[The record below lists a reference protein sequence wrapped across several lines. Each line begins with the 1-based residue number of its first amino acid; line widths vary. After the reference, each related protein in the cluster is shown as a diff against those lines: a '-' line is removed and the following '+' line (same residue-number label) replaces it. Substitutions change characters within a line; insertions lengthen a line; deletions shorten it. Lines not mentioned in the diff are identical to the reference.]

1 MRRRNLF
8 VATAAFVLAITSIAF
23 GTTGAAA
30 DRDAADGITEG
41 SAVRRSHNP
50 LRVRAVG
57 EETFEANALI
67 QSTFRFTPEF
77 AYPHSGERV
86 RWVDDDATD
95 DPHTIT
101 IVRRAQLPGDFV
113 ETFNCTACNEALD
126 AHFAGGR
133 VNVRVNVDGAGLNA
147 PGDSLLLLPGESI
160 GAQVSAPPATNLSFL
175 CAIHPWMQGRL
186 VVG

>member
-8 VATAAFVLAITSIAF
+8 VTTAAFVLAVTSIAV

-30 DRDAADGITEG
+30 DRDAADGTTERSTAG
-41 SAVRRSHNP
+41 RSHDP
-50 LRVRAVG
+50 LRVRAIG

-67 QSTFRFTPEF
+67 QSTFRFTPDIT
-77 AYPHSGERV
+77 YPHSGERV
-86 RWVDDDATD
+86 RWVDDDGTD

-101 IVRRAQLPGDFV
+101 IVRRAQLPADFV
-113 ETFNCTACNEALD
+113 ETFNCTPCNEALD

-133 VNVRVNVDGAGLNA
+133 VNLRVNVGRAGLDQ

-160 GAQVSAPPATNLSFL
+160 GAQVTAPPATNLSFL
-175 CAIHPWMQGRL
+175 CAVHPWMQGRL